1 MILLRAT
8 IGPRRPEDNA
18 VTNMMRT
25 ISSTGL
31 LPLLSGLAIA
41 GLNTAQME
49 LPAEFGARAE
59 RIDISGFGGHNKG
72 KFSFADFSGE
82 FTRGESRLSVM
93 DSAYVSNKGKSS
105 FTLRDAGSA
114 EILSAA
120 CQMKKGAVTID
131 IVTFDPKKLSYQC
144 DFTHGDNLLG
154 ARLVVGQPKAKGMKE
169 KMLAKDLR
177 RGESNIFEQHLVIES
192 VHRYKGSKFQSQ
204 PPVGY
209 LLLQGDEVVAALELT
224 DVNPTLYVALDVPG
238 ELRHSILATAL
249 SLAVLRDPANSA
261 LED

>member
-1 MILLRAT
+1 MTAL
-8 IGPRRPEDNA
+8 
-18 VTNMMRT
+18 MRT
-25 ISSTGL
+25 MGSAGL
-31 LPLLSGLAIA
+31 LALFSGLAIA
-41 GLNTAQME
+41 GLTTARMD

-59 RIDISGFGGHNKG
+59 RIDIAGFGGHNKG
-72 KFSFADFSGE
+72 KFQFGDFSGE
-82 FTRGESRLSVM
+82 FTRGESRLSIM
-93 DSAYVSNKGKSS
+93 DSAYVSNRGKSS
-105 FTLRDAGSA
+105 FTLRDATSV

-144 DFTHGDNLLG
+144 DYTHGDNLLG
-154 ARLVVGQPKAKGMKE
+154 ARLVVGQPKAKGFKE

-192 VHRYKGSKFQSQ
+192 VHRYKDSKFQSQ
-204 PPVGY
+204 APLGF
-209 LLLQGDEVVAALELT
+209 LLQRGDQVVAAVELT
-224 DVNPTLYVALDVPG
+224 DVNPTLYVDPDLPG
-238 ELRHSILATAL
+238 EWRHSILATAL